1 MFQCLQRVPPSVFWN
16 FATGCWKSPK
26 GPFYIFWYFETVQ
39 NSHFSFFFPK
49 IYKFFFLKLLMSPK
63 GSPFIFLKFCNWMD
77 VEKAQ
82 RAPCAFFGTMRLFK
96 ILNFRFFSRKF
107 INFFYKIF
115 ECLQRV
121 PPSFFLKILQLDGC
135 WKSPKGPFYIFWH
148 YETVQNSHFSFFFQ
162 KFWNFFLKFFNVSK
176 SFNFSSFIFFD
187 ILHHTGFSKSP
198 KGPPFTNLKT
208 FRLLSLGYSAD
219 YSRRSRLA
227 NMASFQ
233 RRQVMNHAVCSGIL
247 II

>member
-1 MFQCLQRVPPSVFWN
+1 
-16 FATGCWKSPK
+16 
-26 GPFYIFWYFETVQ
+26 
-39 NSHFSFFFPK
+39 
-49 IYKFFFLKLLMSPK
+49 
-63 GSPFIFLKFCNWMD
+63 MD

-82 RAPCAFFGTMRLFK
+82 RVPFIFFGTMRLFK
-96 ILNFRFFSRKF
+96 ILIFRFFSKILKLF
-107 INFFYKIF
+107 SKIF
-115 ECLQRV
+115 QCLQI
-121 PPSFFLKILQLDGC
+121 FQFLLL
-135 WKSPKGPFYIFWH
+135 H
-148 YETVQNSHFSFFFQ
+148 
-162 KFWNFFLKFFNVSK
+162 
-176 SFNFSSFIFFD
+176 FFD

-219 YSRRSRLA
+219 FSRRSRLA